1 MHLTKDGGDAR
12 RERPSQLC
20 LTDDDRHLDVCD
32 ASLLRVFVGTEHKHR
47 HKPVYEAIVEAA
59 REHHLAGATVL
70 RGSMG
75 YGANS
80 RIKTAKILRLSEDLP
95 VVVEIVDDPEKIEA
109 FLPVID
115 QMMDKGM
122 VTLEA
127 VKVIV
132 YRHRAGD

>member
-1 MHLTKDGGDAR
+1 MHLPKDGGDAGE
-12 RERPSQLC
+12 ERPSQLC
-20 LTDDDRHLDVCD
+20 LTDDDRHLDICD
-32 ASLLRVFVGTEHKHR
+32 ASLLRIFVGTEHKHHR
-47 HKPVYEAIVEAA
+47 KPVYEAIVEAA

-70 RGSMG
+70 RGAMG

-95 VVVEIVDDPEKIEA
+95 VVVEIVDSPDKIEA

-127 VKVIV
+127 IKVIV
-132 YRHRAGD
+132 YRHRPGN